1 LFVTNINRPLLDFYN
16 RSPFLLH
23 FYRFTESGWHICFAY
38 YWVKKH
44 TTIPPAWDYNPS
56 SWRQRYPLVIIG
68 SIGFLIATYLGLFQ
82 LKIIDSVWDPFF
94 EQGTEKVLTSS
105 LSKALPIPDALLGAF
120 GYLLDVLT
128 GIIGKEDRWKSKP
141 WIVILFGIAV
151 GPLGLT
157 SIFLVIS
164 QPLFVG
170 DWCTLCLASAFISV
184 LMISPATDE
193 LLASLQY
200 LQRVKHHKLST
211 WKAFWGNKKIQ
222 HEVA

>member
-1 LFVTNINRPLLDFYN
+1 M
-16 RSPFLLH
+16 
-23 FYRFTESGWHICFAY
+23 
-38 YWVKKH
+38 KH
-44 TTIPPAWDYNPS
+44 NAIIPPGWDYNPS
-56 SWRQRYPLVIIG
+56 SWKQRYPLVIVG
-68 SIGFLIATYLGLFQ
+68 SIGFFIALYLGLFQ
-82 LKIIDSVWDPFF
+82 LQIINTVWDPFF
-94 EQGTEKVLTSS
+94 KNGTEKVLTSS
-105 LSKALPIPDALLGAF
+105 LSKALPVPDALLGAF
-120 GYLLDVLT
+120 GYLLDVVT
-128 GIIGKEDRWKSKP
+128 AVIGSEDRWKTKP

-170 DWCTLCLASAFISV
+170 DWCSLCLVSALISV

-211 WKAFWGNKKIQ
+211 WKAFWGNKQIQ
-222 HEVA
+222 YEVP